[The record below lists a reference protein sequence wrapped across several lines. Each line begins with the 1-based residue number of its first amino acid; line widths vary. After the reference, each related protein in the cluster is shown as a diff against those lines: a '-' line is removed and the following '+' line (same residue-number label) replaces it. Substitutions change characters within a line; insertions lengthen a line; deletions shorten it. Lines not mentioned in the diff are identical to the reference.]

1 MELTDGGLRN
11 FAALEV
17 VGFTSGRAGKVSVS
31 ERLPEAGLKPL
42 TAACNYTVKKFL
54 EETRGRLF
62 RGIAQ

>member
-42 TAACNYTVKKFL
+42 TAACNYTVKK
-54 EETRGRLF
+54 
-62 RGIAQ
+62 IS